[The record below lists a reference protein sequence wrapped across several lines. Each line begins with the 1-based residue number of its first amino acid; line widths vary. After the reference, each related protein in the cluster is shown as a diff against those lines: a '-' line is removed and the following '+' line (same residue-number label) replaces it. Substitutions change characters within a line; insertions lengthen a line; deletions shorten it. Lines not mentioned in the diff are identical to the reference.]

1 MGVFWA
7 QIGQRITS
15 ADVMGCVTLK
25 GVPTSGLAAAVSSA
39 ASRASREWTSDG
51 SRAQIVCR
59 RPSFLDKKRRAWQGA
74 SSFWW

>member
-25 GVPTSGLAAAVSSA
+25 GVPTSGLAAAFPQFIYSA
-39 ASRASREWTSDG
+39 ETRALSAFTL
-51 SRAQIVCR
+51 VCA
-59 RPSFLDKKRRAWQGA
+59 LND
-74 SSFWW
+74 